1 MRKKLFK
8 KPLLLLAS
16 VFIQG
21 LASALLMAQ
30 TLTFSYT
37 GAVQTFTVPAGVTSL
52 TISASGAQGGGN
64 TGGGLGAL
72 MSGDFT
78 VTPGETINI
87 VVGQQGQL
95 QIGGQSQN
103 SSGGGGGSF
112 VYRNSSNLLLAAGGG
127 GGGGFS
133 GGGGGTDPTHG
144 GGGGSFNAGINQVNV
159 PGINQGNGVVTIT
172 LPNCIPP
179 VVTLNNATLCQGETA
194 TITANASPA
203 GNYTY
208 SWIVPNGVTNP
219 GNASSVISTV
229 AGTYTVVAVD
239 ANTPNCPSTPTNATI
254 TVNPLPDV
262 SAGADATICEGDS
275 VIFSASGAIQY
286 AWNNGVIDNTP
297 FVPVANATYT
307 VNGVDANGCI
317 GTDALELTILSHS
330 ASSLTETA
338 VDSYTL
344 NGQTYTQSG
353 VYTQV
358 VPAANG
364 CDSTITLNLT
374 VSYTGLNELPQVNK
388 TLVRITDLNGKLIN
402 RRKNTLMLFIY
413 TDGTVERVMEFGE

>member
-1 MRKKLFK
+1 
-8 KPLLLLAS
+8 
-16 VFIQG
+16 
-21 LASALLMAQ
+21 MAQ

-338 VDSYTL
+338 IDSYTL

>member
-1 MRKKLFK
+1 MDR
-8 KPLLLLAS
+8 S
-16 VFIQG
+16 
-21 LASALLMAQ
+21 
-30 TLTFSYT
+30 
-37 GAVQTFTVPAGVTSL
+37 
-52 TISASGAQGGGN
+52 
-64 TGGGLGAL
+64 
-72 MSGDFT
+72 
-78 VTPGETINI
+78 
-87 VVGQQGQL
+87 
-95 QIGGQSQN
+95 
-103 SSGGGGGSF
+103 
-112 VYRNSSNLLLAAGGG
+112 
-127 GGGGFS
+127 
-133 GGGGGTDPTHG
+133 
-144 GGGGSFNAGINQVNV
+144 
-159 PGINQGNGVVTIT
+159 
-172 LPNCIPP
+172 
-179 VVTLNNATLCQGETA
+179 
-194 TITANASPA
+194 
-203 GNYTY
+203 
-208 SWIVPNGVTNP
+208 NGVTNP

-286 AWNNGVIDNTP
+286 AWDNGVIDNTP

-338 VDSYTL
+338 IDSYTL

>member
-338 VDSYTL
+338 IDSYTL